1 MKNHIIKFIH
11 AIFAALLLWAAYLQ
25 LNDPD
30 PIIWVTFY
38 VICAAVPL
46 LLLFNFYDRRVFWI
60 AGGLCLLHLVIAA
73 PGIYDYLAHHL
84 NQSIIQDMSPER
96 PYIEESREF
105 LGTVIAFLLM
115 TISIVLARKKFI

>member
-1 MKNHIIKFIH
+1 MQNILIKSIH
-11 AIFAALLLWAAYLQ
+11 TVFALLLLVFAYVQ
-25 LNDPD
+25 INDPD
-30 PIIWVTFY
+30 PIIWVSFY

-46 LLLFNFYDRRVFWI
+46 LLIFNFYDRRVFWI
-60 AGGLCLLHLVIAA
+60 AAGLCLLHLGIAA

-105 LGTVIAFLLM
+105 LGTVIALLLM
-115 TISIVLARKKFI
+115 VISVLLARKKFF